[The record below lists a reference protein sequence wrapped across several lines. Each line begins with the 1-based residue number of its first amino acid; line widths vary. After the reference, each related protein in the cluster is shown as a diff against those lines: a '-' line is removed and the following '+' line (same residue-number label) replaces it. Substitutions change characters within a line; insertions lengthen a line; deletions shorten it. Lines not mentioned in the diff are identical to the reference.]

1 MAGGMGKKQ
10 RKQVA
15 EQITGLPDDQPRLIL
30 ATGRYLGEGFDD
42 PKLDT
47 LFLALPTD
55 LLAWHFDPIR
65 GQASPDQRSQ
75 TRGDHLRLR
84 GF

>member
-42 PKLDT
+42 PRAVIRQRHQRIASART
-47 LFLALPTD
+47 LS
-55 LLAWHFDPIR
+55 R
-65 GQASPDQRSQ
+65 
-75 TRGDHLRLR
+75 
-84 GF
+84 